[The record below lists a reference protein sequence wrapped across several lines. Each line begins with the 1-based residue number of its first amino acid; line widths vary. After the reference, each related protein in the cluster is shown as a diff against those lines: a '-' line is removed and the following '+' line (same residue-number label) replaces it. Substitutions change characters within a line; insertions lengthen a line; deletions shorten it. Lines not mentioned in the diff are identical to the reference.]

1 MKSTTTVRRSS
12 GITRRLDELGRVT
25 VPKSIRKSLRIR
37 DGDALEIFTG
47 HDGEIIFKKYS
58 PIGELTGFAEEYAE
72 TLYKTCALSV
82 LICDRDGVIAAAGV
96 SPRKDYLDKSMTEE
110 FDELME
116 KRGLYVWRDGMERIS
131 AVEGSAMTVSC
142 AMPILSEGDIVG
154 AVVSLAGEKQG
165 NQSAGDTECKL
176 IQTAAA
182 FLGKNLES

>member
-1 MKSTTTVRRSS
+1 MKPTGTVRRSS

-25 VPKSIRKSLRIR
+25 VPKSIRRSLRIR

-58 PIGELTGFAEEYAE
+58 PIGELTSFAEEYAE
-72 TLYKTCALSV
+72 TLYKTCGLSV

-96 SPRKDYLDKSMTEE
+96 SPRKEYLDRSLTEE
-110 FDELME
+110 LETLME
-116 KRGLYVWRDGMERIS
+116 KRSLYILRDGSEKVI
-131 AVEGSAMTVSC
+131 AVQGTTAHVSC
-142 AMPILSEGDIVG
+142 AMPILAEGDIVG
-154 AVVSLAGEKQG
+154 AVVSLTGEKADRPL
-165 NQSAGDTECKL
+165 SGDTESKL